1 MFRSLLNT
9 VKGKSALHSAGME
22 ERTLPAAPTI
32 SRPAA
37 SPPPPQISSSIVTTR
52 PDRCCVYCG
61 HVLYAPPRLLRVRCP
76 RCCQEMPS
84 KDVTLSGEVS
94 EERILTA
101 AKIVVAADGQY
112 KGELVACNIE
122 IEGMVLGNVL
132 ASHCCRLKPTA
143 KVAGNILC
151 RHLVIEPGAVLE
163 GQVELV
169 REELS

>member
-9 VKGKSALHSAGME
+9 AKGKSALHSAGTE
-22 ERTLPAAPTI
+22 EHTPPSAPAIPRAAAPA
-32 SRPAA
+32 PL
-37 SPPPPQISSSIVTTR
+37 PPSSGIVSIR

-61 HVLYAPPRLLRVRCP
+61 HVLYAPPRLVRVRCP
-76 RCCQEMPS
+76 RCCQEMAS
-84 KDVTLSGEVS
+84 RDVVLSGEVS
-94 EERILTA
+94 EERVVTA
-101 AKIVVAADGQY
+101 AKIVVAPGARCR
-112 KGELVACNIE
+112 GELVACNIE

-169 REELS
+169 REKLP